1 MKHESTRAY
10 HEARTER
17 IYRKQVRK
25 LNAILAAQITAV
37 VIGYLA
43 ISAVL
48 LKILFT
54 MV

>member
-1 MKHESTRAY
+1 MKHESSRAY

-17 IYRKQVRK
+17 IYRKQIRK

-43 ISAVL
+43 LSAVL

>member
-17 IYRKQVRK
+17 IYKREVRK

-37 VIGYLA
+37 VVGYLA
-43 ISAVL
+43 LSAVL
-48 LKILFT
+48 LRVLFT
-54 MV
+54 MI